1 MKNRIL
7 EGRDEPI
14 IEPELKIID
23 AHHHLW
29 LHPTLSYMLDDY
41 MSDAS
46 AGHNIV
52 ASVYVETMAFARP
65 GGPEI
70 LRPIGEIEFA
80 NGAAAMALSGR
91 LGKCRACEAIVG
103 YTDLTKGAAIGEFLD
118 LALQV
123 APTRFRGIRQVTI
136 EDAGEAPYRY
146 ILNRPPRGAMR
157 HPLFNEGLRALGTRG
172 LSFDSSVFHHQL
184 PELARVADQVPDVPI
199 ILNHMGLAMALDT
212 DADGQRRVFRDWKDN
227 INDIARRPNVVCKIG
242 GLGLPFWGFGFE
254 DQNSSPTS
262 EQLAQVWK
270 PFVES
275 AIAAFGPNRCMMESN
290 FSADARSCGF
300 VPLWNALKRTVSGCS
315 DDEKSGLF
323 FKTAASVY
331 RINL

>member
-1 MKNRIL
+1 MKNRRL

-14 IEPELKIID
+14 IEPGLKIID

-65 GGPEI
+65 SGPEI

-80 NGAAAMALSGR
+80 NGAAAMALSGK
-91 LGKCRACEAIVG
+91 LGTCRACEAIVG
-103 YTDLTKGAAIGEFLD
+103 YADLTNGEAIGEFLD

-136 EDAGEAPYRY
+136 EDSSEAPYRY
-146 ILNRPPRGAMR
+146 ILNRPQRGVMG
-157 HPLFNEGLRALGTRG
+157 HPLFSEGLRALGRRG

-184 PELARVADQVPDVPI
+184 PALARVAEEAPEVRIV
-199 ILNHMGLAMALDT
+199 LNHMGLAMALDT
-212 DADGQRRVFRDWKDN
+212 DIDGRRRIFQEWQEN
-227 INDIARRPNVVCKIG
+227 LNDIARRPNVFCKIG
-242 GLGLPFWGFGFE
+242 GLGLPFWNFGFE
-254 DQNSSPTS
+254 EQDGPVTS
-262 EQLAQVWK
+262 ENLAKVWK

-275 AIAAFGPNRCMMESN
+275 AIAAFGPDRCMMESN

-300 VPLWNALKRTVSGCS
+300 VPLWNALKRTVAGCS
-315 DDEKSGLF
+315 DEEKSALF

-331 RINL
+331 RIDV